1 MNKHF
6 NDIAVFL
13 IILYAFQTLMNVPN
27 NQESVT
33 TTATTLGGHFAAAA
47 DQATLSTKTTGK
59 RIAVKSHLLDA
70 SSRRI
75 GNPILGYL
83 EQVLPTWHFTSC
95 TQST

>member
-1 MNKHF
+1 MNKYF

-13 IILYAFQTLMNVPN
+13 IIRNAFQTLMNVPN

-59 RIAVKSHLLDA
+59 QIAVKPRLLNA
-70 SSRRI
+70 ISWRVGNLLPRVTWSRFYLP
-75 GNPILGYL
+75 GND
-83 EQVLPTWHFTSC
+83 VM
-95 TQST
+95 

>member
-1 MNKHF
+1 MNKYF

-59 RIAVKSHLLDA
+59 RIAVKPRLLDA
-70 SSRRI
+70 SWRE
-75 GNPILGYL
+75 GNLLRVTWGRFYL
-83 EQVLPTWHFTSC
+83 TDN
-95 TQST
+95 